1 MWSRRVQAV
10 LALVAGGCLAVSG
23 CTTGV
28 DKAGDAK
35 PPATIVLHV
44 LNTREPGEVQPF
56 VEAVKRL
63 SKGSLQLSVKHGWH
77 KTLLSGEPDAIRAV
91 RAGRTDLAVIPA
103 RDWHSLGVTS
113 FDALVAPLTVDS
125 LALQQKVLASE
136 VPDDM
141 LKGLSRL
148 GLTGIGILPGPMRR
162 PDGISRP
169 LLGPADY
176 RGARLGYSPS
186 AVGDRS
192 LRALGAV
199 PVPTSFDGSP
209 IDAFDGIELQVS
221 GVAGNEYNAVR
232 TITANVNLWPRTL
245 VIVAGARA
253 VHRLSAGQL
262 AVLRTAARAALT
274 PSTAW
279 QIADDIEGTGPL
291 CNSGTVDFASATSAQ
306 LGQLRAAVQPV
317 IAWLRR
323 DSATAHFLDR
333 IAVLRHGVAPSAR
346 ETLRC
351 AHSPTTHIPTSTGSA
366 VTALAGAYRM
376 VLTHQEGLRT
386 DPNIPSGNWGTFV
399 FVFDRGRFAYTQ
411 ENAEACGWGYGTFA
425 VKGHLMEW
433 IITDGGNIDPN
444 GGRNRPGEDFTF
456 SWSSYRGAV
465 TLAAVP
471 GAISPEI
478 WTVNPMQRLQGR
490 PWVRWLSRR
499 CPPPAAAFDRH

>member
-1 MWSRRVQAV
+1 MWSRHVHAALAV
-10 LALVAGGCLAVSG
+10 VAGGCLAVSG

-35 PPATIVLHV
+35 PAAPIVLHV

-56 VEAVKRL
+56 VDAVKRL
-63 SKGSLQLSVKHGWH
+63 SKGSLQLSVKNGWH
-77 KTLLSGEPDAIRAV
+77 KTMLSGEPDAIRAV
-91 RAGRTDLAVIPA
+91 RSGQTDLAVIPA
-103 RDWHSLGVTS
+103 RDWRDLGVTS

-148 GLTGIGILPGPMRR
+148 GLAGIGMLPGPMRR

-192 LRALGAV
+192 LRALGAL
-199 PVPTSFDGSP
+199 PVPTPFDGSP
-209 IDAFDGIELQVS
+209 VDAFDGIELQVS
-221 GVAGNEYNAVR
+221 GVAGNQYNSVH
-232 TITANVNLWPRTL
+232 TITTNVNLWPRTL
-245 VIVAGARA
+245 VIVAGPRA

-262 AVLRTAARAALT
+262 AVLHTAARAALT
-274 PSTAW
+274 PSTAR
-279 QIADDIEGTGPL
+279 QIADDIEGTAPL
-291 CNSGTVDFASATSAQ
+291 CNSGTVDFTSATSAQ

-317 IAWLRR
+317 IAWLRQ
-323 DSATAHFLDR
+323 DSSTAHFLDR
-333 IAVLRHGVAPSAR
+333 IAVLRHGVVPSPR

-351 AHSPTTHIPTSTGSA
+351 TRSPTTHIPTSTGSP
-366 VTALAGAYRM
+366 VTALDGAYRM
-376 VLTHQEGLRT
+376 VLTHQDSLLT
-386 DPNIPSGNWGTFV
+386 DPNTPPENWGTFV

-425 VKGHLMEW
+425 VRGHLMEW
-433 IITDGGNIDPN
+433 IFTDGGGITPT
-444 GGRNRPGEDFTF
+444 GAKNRPGEDFTF
-456 SWSSYRGAV
+456 SWSRYRGTV
-465 TLAAVP
+465 TLAAVF
-471 GAISPEI
+471 GAISPEMF
-478 WTVNPMQRLQGR
+478 TFRPYHLLHGR
-490 PWVRWLSRR
+490 PWARYLSRR
-499 CPPPAAAFDRH
+499 CPPPAIAFDRH